1 MEEYRVGQLTKEMV
15 ITRLKALGDPC
26 VAAAEIAKKTMVVG
40 LTGSATVGAHTR
52 QLVKEICHGTMVG
65 LIMAD
70 QSLPKG
76 ACLLLRVAAEVSSDL
91 SLNPEEMMTY
101 AIEGIVEL
109 RRLSTVDQMED
120 IRKAVSRD
128 FMGAG
133 DVFRAALDKVEETLR
148 ASAEGAQTRR

>member
-26 VAAAEIAKKTMVVG
+26 VAAADIAKKTMVVG
-40 LTGSATVGAHTR
+40 LTGSSVVGANTR

-65 LIMAD
+65 LILSD

-76 ACLLLRVAAEVSSDL
+76 ACLLLRVVAEVSSDL
-91 SLNPEEMMTY
+91 SMNPEDMMTY
-101 AIEGIVEL
+101 AIDGIVEL
-109 RRLSTVDQMED
+109 RRLSTVDQMDE
-120 IRKAVSRD
+120 IRKAVARD

-133 DVFRAALDKVEETLR
+133 DVFRAALDKVEETIR
-148 ASAEGAQTRR
+148 ASGAPVQTNP